1 MRHAIILVLFYCA
14 MVSWALAQ
22 QPAPAPVPA
31 APSPPPETVAPGPA
45 ETPTPDQLAA
55 PTPAQINPPDQP
67 AGPDTLSNPP
77 TAIPDAAGARELP
90 LDSEAFD
97 VRVHRRV
104 AEYGQRHEQRENQMS
119 SYDQVSGGDPGLAR
133 FSDPRKVQVEL
144 SDELDREQTSAELA
158 ADYSEE
164 AHDIQSK
171 AQALEEF
178 IAKRRQTLDALNKP
192 AGPSNRQDLE
202 VALANLAHQ
211 PSSPETLAAMR
222 EIDQPAVGDRSQR
235 KRPAGPI
242 VAEPSR
248 KLRTRRKNS
257 PSFRPCSRLTRRRR
271 RPSRRMRSP
280 RARIGCASR
289 TSWNTSSSAPR
300 RRIRWS
306 RAAKRWSTV
315 EHLAP
320 SPQVESLLAGP
331 ASNTKSDT
339 HLEQMRDC
347 INKSGDVQGCRQ
359 ASHGE

>member
-171 AQALEEF
+171 EQALEEF
-178 IAKRRQTLDALNKP
+178 IAKRQQTLDALNKP

-211 PSSPETLAAMR
+211 PSSPETLAALR
-222 EIDQPAVGDRSQR
+222 EID
-235 KRPAGPI
+235 
-242 VAEPSR
+242 
-248 KLRTRRKNS
+248 
-257 PSFRPCSRLTRRRR
+257 SRLSETDRNEKDL
-271 RPSRRMRSP
+271 PAQLSQNQEET
-280 RARIGCASR
+280 AD
-289 TSWNTSSSAPR
+289 
-300 RRIRWS
+300 
-306 RAAKRWSTV
+306 AAKELTKLQAMQEAYEKEAKAFTADALSARENRLRLANKLEYFVVRAQAEDALEQGRKGLDTV
-315 EHLAP
+315 QHLAP

-331 ASNTKSDT
+331 ASNTKSDI